1 MLGFLK
7 RSGTNSTVAAVQ
19 RALTAANL
27 PTELDPAKLSV
38 VELPG
43 AYAGRKV
50 TYFRVVDPR
59 QIDGRVGKL
68 GKRLSYQDLER
79 HSDLVLRTG

>member
-38 VELPG
+38 VDTLCLRWAE
-43 AYAGRKV
+43 
-50 TYFRVVDPR
+50 
-59 QIDGRVGKL
+59 
-68 GKRLSYQDLER
+68 
-79 HSDLVLRTG
+79 SDLLSGRRSSPDRWSSWQAGQALKLSGS